1 LPRGWPKKWC
11 STVVVWLAR
20 TSAEVRVFRE
30 TLRALLSHWRQ
41 HPVQFFSVLTGLWLA
56 TSLLTGVQA
65 LNSQARES
73 YARAS
78 QLIGGEPQASLSA
91 PSGATF
97 SQHVFV
103 DLRRLGWPVSPV
115 LQGRVTLKGHEDQ
128 RLQLM
133 GIEPVSL
140 PAGSAVAGQALAIEQ
155 IVEFFSP
162 PGSTWI
168 SPQTA
173 QALGL
178 HEGERPLTLS
188 GQALPPLHAQ
198 ADMAPG
204 VLLVDIGFAQQILGL
219 PDQLSRLLLPK
230 DFTATLP
237 EQFKGQLQ
245 LKTRGEENN
254 LSRLTESFHLNL
266 DALGFLSFVVG
277 LFIVHAAIGLA
288 LEQRRGLLRT
298 LRACGVS
305 ARMLIACLAV
315 ELGGLALIGGLAGVA
330 SGYLLASV
338 LLPDV
343 AASLRGLYGAEVAGQ
358 LSLSPWWWLS
368 GVGLSLLGA
377 LLAGANSLLRAAR
390 LPLLALADPQ
400 AWHQAHARWLRRQGW
415 VAAVAAVIALLALIF
430 GDSLSSGFVLMAALL
445 IGAALALPVVL
456 NWVLNLVLH
465 RSRSVLGQWFLAD
478 CRQQLPAL
486 SLALMALLL
495 ALAANIGAGSMTAG
509 FRQTFSDWL
518 EQRLTAELY
527 VNPRNPAQARE
538 LQIWLKQ
545 QPGLTAVL
553 PNWQVSIQLQGWP
566 ADVFGVIDHPTYR
579 QHWPL
584 LEALGDNPWDRL
596 AKDDALMLSEQL
608 ARRLKVRLGDHLT
621 IPTPNGAW
629 SPRIVG
635 IYADYGN
642 PKGHILVNV
651 IHLLRGWPQLT
662 PSRFNLRIDPA
673 LIPAF
678 LTSLQTRFTLEDSR
692 IVDQARLKGWS
703 TQVFER
709 TFAATA
715 ALNSLTLC
723 VAGVALFISL
733 LTQSQSRLGQLAP
746 LWALGV
752 TRRQLMLLNL
762 GQTWLLAVLTLV
774 LALPLGIA
782 LAWCLDTVINVQAF
796 GWRLPL
802 RVFPMQLL
810 QLMGLALLATLLASA
825 WPLYSLYRSQPADLL
840 RTFAHE
846 D

>member
-1 LPRGWPKKWC
+1 
-11 STVVVWLAR
+11 VVAWLAR

-91 PSGATF
+91 PGGGTF
-97 SQHVFV
+97 SQALFV
-103 DLRRLGWPVSPV
+103 DLRRAGWPVSPV
-115 LQGRVTLKGHEDQ
+115 LQGRVTLKGHEEQ

-140 PAGSAVAGQALAIEQ
+140 PAGSSVAGQTLPIEQ
-155 IVEFFSP
+155 VVEFFSA

-168 SPQTA
+168 SPQTM

-178 HEGERPLTLS
+178 REGERPLS
-188 GQALPPLHAQ
+188 SNGEPLPPLHAQ
-198 ADMAPG
+198 TDMAPG
-204 VLLVDIGFAQQILGL
+204 LLLVDIGFAQQILGL

-230 DFTATLP
+230 DFSAPLPDTL
-237 EQFKGQLQ
+237 KDQLQ
-245 LKTRGEENN
+245 LKTSGEENN
-254 LSRLTESFHLNL
+254 LARLTESFHLNL

-305 ARMLIACLAV
+305 ARMLITCLTF
-315 ELGGLALIGGLAGVA
+315 ELGGLALIGGLAGVV

-415 VAAVAAVIALLALIF
+415 VAATAAVIALSALIW
-430 GDSLSSGFVLMAALL
+430 GDSLASGFVLMAALL
-445 IGAALALPVVL
+445 LGAALALPVLL
-456 NWVLNLVLH
+456 NAVLNLVLQ
-465 RSRSVLGQWFLAD
+465 RSRSVLGQWFIAD

-509 FRQTFSDWL
+509 FRETFSNWL

-527 VNPRNPAQARE
+527 VNPQTPAQSRE
-538 LQIWLKQ
+538 LNIWLKQ
-545 QPGLTAVL
+545 QPQLSAVL
-553 PNWQVSIQLQGWP
+553 PSWQVSIQLQGWP
-566 ADVFGVIDHPTYR
+566 ADIFGVIDHPTYR

-621 IPTPNGAW
+621 IPTPSGPW

-642 PKGHILVNV
+642 PKGHLLVNV
-651 IHLLRGWPQLT
+651 NHLLHGWPQQA
-662 PSRFNLRIDPA
+662 PNRFNLRIEPA
-673 LIPAF
+673 SIPAF
-678 LTSLQTRFTLEDSR
+678 VSALQARFALDDNR

-782 LAWCLDTVINVQAF
+782 LAWCLDAVINVQAF

-810 QLMGLALLATLLASA
+810 QLMWLALFATLLASA
-825 WPLYSLYRSQPADLL
+825 WPLYSLYRTQPADLL

>member
-1 LPRGWPKKWC
+1 M
-11 STVVVWLAR
+11 A
-20 TSAEVRVFRE
+20 VFYW

-65 LNSQARES
+65 LNSQARDS

-91 PSGATF
+91 PGGGTF
-97 SQHVFV
+97 PQQLFV
-103 DLRRLGWPVSPV
+103 DLRRAGWPVSPV
-115 LQGRVTLKGHEDQ
+115 LQGRVSLKGLEQQ

-155 IVEFFSP
+155 IVEFFTP
-162 PGSTWI
+162 PGSTWVA
-168 SPQTA
+168 PQTL
-173 QALGL
+173 QAMGL
-178 HEGERPLTLS
+178 REGDQPLS
-188 GQALPPLHAQ
+188 ANGQALPPLHAQ

-204 VLLVDIGFAQQILGL
+204 ILLVDIGFAQRILEQPG
-219 PDQLSRLLLPK
+219 QVSRLLLPK
-230 DFTATLP
+230 DFDAPLP
-237 EQFKGQLQ
+237 ERFSAVLQ
-245 LKTRGEENN
+245 LTRSGEENN

-288 LEQRRGLLRT
+288 LEQRRSLLRT

-305 ARMLIACLAV
+305 ARMLIGCLAV
-315 ELGGLALIGGLAGVA
+315 ELGVLALIGGVAGVA

-358 LSLSPWWWLS
+358 LNLSPWWWLS
-368 GVGLSLLGA
+368 GIGLSLLGA

-415 VAAVAAVIALLALIF
+415 VAALAAVIALLALF
-430 GDSLSSGFVLMAALL
+430 LGDSLASGFVLLAALL
-445 IGAALALPVVL
+445 LGAALALPVVL
-456 NWVLNLVLH
+456 NLVLNGVLQ
-465 RSRSVLGQWFLAD
+465 RSRSVLGQWFVAD

-495 ALAANIGAGSMTAG
+495 ALAANIGAGSMTGG
-509 FRQTFSDWL
+509 FRETFSHWL
-518 EQRLTAELY
+518 EQRLSAELY
-527 VNPRNPAQARE
+527 LNPQDPAQSVE
-538 LQIWLKQ
+538 LYGWLRQ
-545 QPGLTAVL
+545 QPQVAAVL
-553 PNWQVSIQLQGWP
+553 PSWQVSTQLRGWP
-566 ADVFGVIDHPTYR
+566 TDVFGVIDHPYYR

-584 LEALGDNPWDRL
+584 LEARGDDPWQRL
-596 AKDDALMLSEQL
+596 ASDDTVMLSEQL
-608 ARRLKVRLGDHLT
+608 ARRLKLHVGDSLAIT
-621 IPTPNGAW
+621 TPGGIW
-629 SPRIVG
+629 SPQIIGV
-635 IYADYGN
+635 YADYGN
-642 PKGHILVNV
+642 PKGHVLVNDR
-651 IHLLRGWPQLT
+651 HLLRHWPQLT
-662 PSRFNLRIDPA
+662 PNRFNLRIDPTA
-673 LIPAF
+673 IPA
-678 LTSLQTRFTLEDSR
+678 LLATLQARFALDDNR
-692 IVDQARLKGWS
+692 IVDQARLKDWS
-703 TQVFER
+703 SQVFER

-715 ALNSLTLC
+715 ALNSLTLA

-782 LAWCLDTVINVQAF
+782 LAWCLDAVINVQAF

-802 RVFPMQLL
+802 RVFPWQLL

-825 WPLYSLYRSQPADLL
+825 WPLYSLYRTQPADLL

>member
-1 LPRGWPKKWC
+1 MDVL
-11 STVVVWLAR
+11 
-20 TSAEVRVFRE
+20 RE

-56 TSLLTGVQA
+56 TGLLTGVQA

-91 PSGATF
+91 PNGATF
-97 SQHVFV
+97 SQALFV
-103 DLRRLGWPVSPV
+103 NLRRAGWPVSPV
-115 LQGRVTLKGHEDQ
+115 LQARLQLKGHEDL

-133 GIEPVSL
+133 GIEPLSL
-140 PAGSAVAGQALAIEQ
+140 PSGSALAGQHLDMAQ
-155 IVEFFSP
+155 MVDFVGP
-162 PGSTWI
+162 PGRTWI
-168 SPQTA
+168 APSTL
-173 QALGL
+173 QALDL
-178 HEGERPLTLS
+178 REGAQPQSLN
-188 GQALPPLHAQ
+188 GQTLPPLHSQ
-198 ADMAPG
+198 VDMAPG
-204 VLLVDIGFAQQILGL
+204 VLLVDIGVAQQVLGL
-219 PDQLSRLLLPK
+219 PAQLSRLLLPR
-230 DFTATLP
+230 DFAATEPQLP
-237 EQFKGQLQ
+237 SELTEQLQ
-245 LKTRGEENN
+245 LKRSGEENN
-254 LSRLTESFHLNL
+254 LARLTESFHLNL

-288 LEQRRGLLRT
+288 LEQRRGLFRT

-305 ARMLIACLAV
+305 VRTLIFCLSL
-315 ELGGLALIGGLAGVA
+315 ELGGLALLGGMAGVV
-330 SGYLLASV
+330 SGYLLASL

-358 LSLSPWWWLS
+358 LSLSPLWWFS
-368 GVGLSLLGA
+368 GLGVSLLGA
-377 LLAGANSLLRAAR
+377 LLAGANSLLRAAQ
-390 LPLLALADPQ
+390 LPLLALANPQ

-415 VAAVAAVIALLALIF
+415 VAAVAAVIGLIALLW
-430 GDSLSSGFVLMAALL
+430 GDSLASGFVLMAALL
-445 IGAALALPVVL
+445 IGAALSLPVLLDAVL
-456 NWVLNLVLH
+456 NRLVR

-527 VNPRNPAQARE
+527 VNPQNPAQATE
-538 LQIWLKQ
+538 LQQWLPEQKIN
-545 QPGLTAVL
+545 AVL
-553 PNWQVSIQLQGWP
+553 PSWQVAVSLQGWP
-566 ADVFGVIDHPTYR
+566 ADLYGVIDHPTYR
-579 QHWPL
+579 EHWPL
-584 LEALGDNPWDRL
+584 LEALGERPWDQLVAR
-596 AKDDALMLSEQL
+596 DTVMLSEQL
-608 ARRLKVRLGDHLT
+608 ARRLKLRLGDRLS
-621 IPTPNGAW
+621 IPTPQGAW
-629 SPRIVG
+629 SPQLIG

-642 PKGHILVNV
+642 PKGHLLVNAE
-651 IHLLRGWPQLT
+651 HLLHYWPQLT

-673 LIPAF
+673 QIPAL
-678 LTSLQTRFTLEDSR
+678 LTALQSRFALDDSR

-715 ALNSLTLC
+715 ALNSLTLG

-762 GQTWLLAVLTLV
+762 GQTWLLALLTLV
-774 LALPLGIA
+774 VALPLGLA

-802 RVFPMQLL
+802 RVFPLQLVE
-810 QLMGLALLATLLASA
+810 LMGLAMLATLLASA
-825 WPLYSLYRSQPADLL
+825 WPLFKLYRTQPADLL
-840 RTFAHE
+840 RSFAHE

>member
-1 LPRGWPKKWC
+1 
-11 STVVVWLAR
+11 
-20 TSAEVRVFRE
+20 VRVFRE

-91 PSGATF
+91 PGGGTF
-97 SQHVFV
+97 SQALFV
-103 DLRRLGWPVSPV
+103 DLRRAGWPVSPV
-115 LQGRVTLKGHEDQ
+115 LQGRIILKGHEEQ

-140 PAGSAVAGQALAIEQ
+140 PAGSSVAGQALPIEQ
-155 IVEFFSP
+155 IVEFFSA

-168 SPQTA
+168 APQTM

-178 HEGERPLTLS
+178 QESERPES
-188 GQALPPLHAQ
+188 SNGKFLPPLHAQ
-198 ADMAPG
+198 TDMAPG

-230 DFTATLP
+230 DFSAALP
-237 EQFKGQLQ
+237 DTFKDQLQ
-245 LKTRGEENN
+245 LKTSGEENN
-254 LSRLTESFHLNL
+254 LARLTESFHLNL

-305 ARMLIACLAV
+305 ARMLISCLTV
-315 ELGGLALIGGLAGVA
+315 ELGGLALIGGLAGVV

-415 VAAVAAVIALLALIF
+415 VAATAAVIALSALIW
-430 GDSLSSGFVLMAALL
+430 GDSLASGFVLMAALL
-445 IGAALALPVVL
+445 LGAALALPVVL
-456 NWVLNLVLH
+456 NTVLNLVLQ
-465 RSRSVLGQWFLAD
+465 RSHSVLGQWFIAD

-509 FRQTFSDWL
+509 FRETFSNWL

-527 VNPRNPAQARE
+527 VNPQTPAQSRE
-538 LQIWLKQ
+538 LNTWLKQ
-545 QPGLTAVL
+545 QPQLSAVL

-566 ADVFGVIDHPTYR
+566 ADIFGVIDHPTYR

-584 LEALGDNPWDRL
+584 LESLGDNPWDRL

-621 IPTPNGAW
+621 IPTPGGPW

-642 PKGHILVNV
+642 PKGHLLVNV
-651 IHLLRGWPQLT
+651 NHLLHGWPQQA
-662 PSRFNLRIDPA
+662 PNRFNLRIEPA

-678 LTSLQTRFTLEDSR
+678 VTAMQARFALDDNR

-802 RVFPMQLL
+802 RVFPVQLL
-810 QLMGLALLATLLASA
+810 QLMGLALFATLLASA
-825 WPLYSLYRSQPADLL
+825 WPLYSLYRTQPADLL

>member
-1 LPRGWPKKWC
+1 M
-11 STVVVWLAR
+11 
-20 TSAEVRVFRE
+20 VFRQ
-30 TLRALLSHWRQ
+30 TLRALLSHWRR

-56 TSLLTGVQA
+56 TSLLTGVEA
-65 LNSQARES
+65 LNSQARDS

-78 QLIGGEPQASLSA
+78 QLIGGEPQTSLST
-91 PSGATF
+91 PGGAMFT
-97 SQHVFV
+97 QQWFV
-103 DLRRLGWPVSPV
+103 DLRRQGWPVSPL
-115 LQGRVTLKGHEDQ
+115 LQGRLALKGHEDQ

-140 PAGSAVAGQALAIEQ
+140 PADSAVAGQAMPIERV
-155 IVEFFSP
+155 VEFFTP

-168 SPQTA
+168 SADTL
-173 QALGL
+173 QALKL
-178 HEGERPLTLS
+178 REGATPQAVN
-188 GQALPPLHAQ
+188 GQVLPPLVVQ
-198 ADMAPG
+198 NDMAPG
-204 VLLVDIGFAQQILGL
+204 VLLVDIGVAQTVLEQPG
-219 PDQLSRLLLPK
+219 QLSRMLLPK
-230 DFTATLP
+230 DFNAELP
-237 EQFKGQLQ
+237 ASFKGQLQ
-245 LKTRGEENN
+245 LKSSGEENN
-254 LSRLTESFHLNL
+254 LARLTESFHLNL

-305 ARMLIACLAV
+305 ARMLITCLIV
-315 ELGGLALIGGLAGVA
+315 ELGVLALLGGVFGVI
-330 SGYLLASV
+330 SGYWLASV

-358 LSLSPWWWLS
+358 LRLSPWWWFS
-368 GVGLSLLGA
+368 GIGLSLLGA
-377 LLAGANSLLRAAR
+377 LLAGASSLLRAAR
-390 LPLLALADPQ
+390 LPLLAVADPQ
-400 AWHQAHARWLRRQGW
+400 AWHEQYSRWLRRQGW
-415 VAAVAAVIALLALIF
+415 LAVGLLAIALAALIW
-430 GDSLSSGFVLMAALL
+430 GDSLSSGFVLMAGLL
-445 IGAALALPVVL
+445 LGAALALPVL
-456 NWVLNLVLH
+456 LSALLTPLLG

-509 FRQTFSDWL
+509 FRQTFNDWL
-518 EQRLTAELY
+518 EQRLSAELY
-527 VNPRNPAQARE
+527 INPSNPAQSRE
-538 LQIWLKQ
+538 MYSWLKQ
-545 QPGLTAVL
+545 QPNVRAVL
-553 PNWQVSIQLQGWP
+553 PNWEVTVTLQGWP
-566 ADVFGVIDHPTYR
+566 AELFGIVADPHYR

-584 LEALGDNPWDRL
+584 LESNGSDPWAHL
-596 AKDDALMLSEQL
+596 ATDDAVMLSEQL
-608 ARRLKVRLGDHLT
+608 ARRLKMRAGDRLT
-621 IPTPNGAW
+621 IAAPNGTW

-642 PKGHILVNV
+642 PKGHLLVNSN
-651 IHLLRGWPQLT
+651 HLLRGWPQLT
-662 PSRFNLRIDPA
+662 PNRFNLRIDSQQ
-673 LIPAF
+673 IPSF
-678 LTSLQTRFTLEDSR
+678 LHALQTRFQLDDSR
-692 IVDQARLKGWS
+692 IIDQARLKGWS
-703 TQVFER
+703 MQVFER

-715 ALNSLTLC
+715 ALNSLTLA

-762 GQTWLLAVLTLV
+762 GQTWLLAVLTLI

-782 LAWCLDTVINVQAF
+782 LAWCLDAVINVQAF

-802 RVFPMQLL
+802 RVFPWQLL

-825 WPLYSLYRSQPADLL
+825 WPLYSLYRTQPADLL

>member
-1 LPRGWPKKWC
+1 M
-11 STVVVWLAR
+11 
-20 TSAEVRVFRE
+20 RVFRE

-91 PSGATF
+91 PGGGTF
-97 SQHVFV
+97 SQSLFIE
-103 DLRRLGWPVSPV
+103 LRRAGWPVSPV

-140 PAGSAVAGQALAIEQ
+140 PAGSAVAGRALDIEQ
-155 IVEFFSP
+155 IVRFFSP

-168 SPQTA
+168 SPQTL
-173 QALGL
+173 QALGMR
-178 HEGERPLTLS
+178 EGEQPLTLS
-188 GQALPPLHAQ
+188 GAALPPLHVQ
-198 ADMAPG
+198 TDMAPG

-219 PDQLSRLLLPK
+219 PEQLSRLLLPK

-237 EQFKGQLQ
+237 DQFKSQLQ
-245 LKTRGEENN
+245 LKSSGEENN

-315 ELGGLALIGGLAGVA
+315 ELGGLALIGGLAGVT

-368 GVGLSLLGA
+368 GVGLSLFGA

-400 AWHQAHARWLRRQGW
+400 AWHQAHARWLRRQAW
-415 VAAVAAVIALLALIF
+415 VAAIAGVIALLALIR
-430 GDSLSSGFVLMAALL
+430 GDSLASGFVLMAALL

-456 NWVLNLVLH
+456 NSVLNLTLH

-509 FRQTFSDWL
+509 FRQTFSNWL

-527 VNPRNPAQARE
+527 VNPQNPAQARE
-538 LQIWLKQ
+538 LQSWLKQ
-545 QPGLTAVL
+545 QPSLSAVL

-608 ARRLKVRLGDHLT
+608 ARRLKVHLGDHLT
-621 IPTPNGAW
+621 IPTPAGPW

-642 PKGHILVNV
+642 PKGHLLVNV
-651 IHLLRGWPQLT
+651 NHLLRGWPQLT
-662 PSRFNLRIDPA
+662 PNRFNLRIDPP
-673 LIPAF
+673 LIAPF
-678 LTSLQTRFTLEDSR
+678 LQTLQARFALDDSR

-715 ALNSLTLC
+715 ALNSLTLA

-762 GQTWLLAVLTLV
+762 GQTWLLAVLTLM

-802 RVFPMQLL
+802 RVFPLQLL

-825 WPLYSLYRSQPADLL
+825 WPLYALYRSQPADLL

>member
-1 LPRGWPKKWC
+1 M
-11 STVVVWLAR
+11 
-20 TSAEVRVFRE
+20 RVFRE

-91 PSGATF
+91 PGGGTF
-97 SQHVFV
+97 SQALFIE
-103 DLRRLGWPVSPV
+103 LRRAGWPVSPV

-140 PAGSAVAGQALAIEQ
+140 PAGSAVAGRALDIEQ
-155 IVEFFSP
+155 IVRFFSP

-168 SPQTA
+168 SPQTL
-173 QALGL
+173 QALGMG
-178 HEGERPLTLS
+178 EGEQPLTLS
-188 GQALPPLHAQ
+188 GATLPPLHVQ
-198 ADMAPG
+198 TDMAPG

-219 PDQLSRLLLPK
+219 PEQLSRLLLPK

-237 EQFKGQLQ
+237 DQFKSQLQ
-245 LKTRGEENN
+245 LKSSGEENN

-368 GVGLSLLGA
+368 GVGLSLFGA

-400 AWHQAHARWLRRQGW
+400 AWHQAHARWLRRQAW
-415 VAAVAAVIALLALIF
+415 VAVIAGVIALLALIR
-430 GDSLSSGFVLMAALL
+430 GDSLASGFVLMAALL

-456 NWVLNLVLH
+456 NSVLNLTLH

-509 FRQTFSDWL
+509 FRQTFSNWL

-527 VNPRNPAQARE
+527 VNPQNPAQARE
-538 LQIWLKQ
+538 LQSWLKQ
-545 QPGLTAVL
+545 QPSLSAVL

-608 ARRLKVRLGDHLT
+608 ARRLKVHLGDHLT
-621 IPTPNGAW
+621 IPTPAGPW

-642 PKGHILVNV
+642 PKGHLLVNV
-651 IHLLRGWPQLT
+651 NHLLRGWPQLT
-662 PSRFNLRIDPA
+662 PNRFNLRIDPP
-673 LIPAF
+673 LIAPF
-678 LTSLQTRFTLEDSR
+678 LQTLQARFALDDSR

-715 ALNSLTLC
+715 ALNSLTLA

-762 GQTWLLAVLTLV
+762 GQTWLLAVLTLM

-802 RVFPMQLL
+802 RVFPLQLL
-810 QLMGLALLATLLASA
+810 QLMGLALFATLLASA
-825 WPLYSLYRSQPADLL
+825 WPLYALYRSQPADLL

>member
-1 LPRGWPKKWC
+1 MRI
-11 STVVVWLAR
+11 
-20 TSAEVRVFRE
+20 FRE

-65 LNSQARES
+65 LNSQARDS

-78 QLIGGEPQASLSA
+78 QLIGGEPQASLSS
-91 PSGATF
+91 PTSATF
-97 SQHVFV
+97 PQQWFV
-103 DLRRLGWPVSPV
+103 DLRRTGWPVSPV
-115 LQGRVTLKGHEDQ
+115 LQGRLTLKGHEDQ

-140 PAGSAVAGQALAIEQ
+140 PAGGVVAGQALAIEQ
-155 IVEFFSP
+155 VVEFFTP

-168 SPQTA
+168 SPQTL
-173 QALGL
+173 QALEL
-178 HEGERPLTLS
+178 KEGDRPLALNGES
-188 GQALPPLHAQ
+188 LPPLHIQ
-198 ADMAPG
+198 TDMAPG
-204 VLLVDIGFAQQILGL
+204 VLLVDIGFAQRVLGL

-230 DFTATLP
+230 DFSAALP
-237 EQFKGQLQ
+237 EVFKGQLQ
-245 LKTRGEENN
+245 FKSSGEENN
-254 LSRLTESFHLNL
+254 LVRLTESFHLNL

-315 ELGGLALIGGLAGVA
+315 ELGVLALLGGAAGVV
-330 SGYLLASV
+330 SGYLLAGV

-343 AASLRGLYGAEVAGQ
+343 AASLRGLYGAEVAGR
-358 LSLSPWWWLS
+358 LSLSPWWWFS
-368 GVGLSLLGA
+368 GIGLSLLGA
-377 LLAGANSLLRAAR
+377 LLAGANSLWRAAR

-415 VAAVAAVIALLALIF
+415 VAALTLAIALLALLR
-430 GDSLSSGFVLMAALL
+430 GDSLASGFVLLAALL
-445 IGAALALPVVL
+445 LGSALALPVVL
-456 NWVLNLVLH
+456 NAVLNGLLG
-465 RSRSVLGQWFLAD
+465 RSRSVLGQWFVAD

-509 FRQTFSDWL
+509 FRQTFSNWL

-527 VNPRNPAQARE
+527 LNPQNPTQARA
-538 LQIWLKQ
+538 LHTWLKQ
-545 QPGLTAVL
+545 QPQLTAVL

-566 ADVFGVIDHPTYR
+566 TDVFGVIDHPTYR

-584 LEALGDNPWDRL
+584 LEALGDTAWERL
-596 AKDDALMLSEQL
+596 ATDDAMMLSEQL

-621 IPTPNGAW
+621 IATPNGPW

-642 PKGHILVNV
+642 PKGHVLVNV
-651 IHLLRGWPQLT
+651 NHLLRGWPQLT
-662 PSRFNLRIDPA
+662 PNRFNLRIEPA
-673 LIPAF
+673 SIPAF
-678 LTSLQTRFTLEDSR
+678 VKALQDRFALEDSR

-802 RVFPMQLL
+802 RVFPLQLL

-825 WPLYSLYRSQPADLL
+825 WPLYALYRTRPADLL

>member
-1 LPRGWPKKWC
+1 MA
-11 STVVVWLAR
+11 VWLTR
-20 TSAEVRVFRE
+20 TCAEVRVFRE

-91 PSGATF
+91 PGGGLFA
-97 SQHVFV
+97 QQLFV
-103 DLRRLGWPVSPV
+103 DLRQVGWPVSPV
-115 LQGRVTLKGHEDQ
+115 LKGRLTLKGHDDQ

-140 PAGSAVAGQALAIEQ
+140 PAGSAVAGQALAMER

-168 SPQTA
+168 APQTLL
-173 QALGL
+173 ALGL
-178 HEGERPLTLS
+178 HEGDTPIAES
-188 GQALPPLHAQ
+188 GQTLPPLHAQ
-198 ADMAPG
+198 PDMAPG

-219 PDQLSRLLLPK
+219 PNQLSRLLLPK
-230 DFTATLP
+230 DFTAPLP
-237 EQFKGQLQ
+237 EHFKGLLQ
-245 LKTRGEENN
+245 LKSSGEENN
-254 LSRLTESFHLNL
+254 LARLTESFHLNL

-305 ARMLIACLAV
+305 ARMLIACLVV
-315 ELGGLALIGGLAGVA
+315 ELGGLALVGGLAGVV

-358 LSLSPWWWLS
+358 LSLSPLWWLS

-390 LPLLALADPQ
+390 LPLLALANPQ

-415 VAAVAAVIALLALIF
+415 VATMAAVIALLALIW
-430 GDSLSSGFVLMAALL
+430 GDSLASGFVLMAALL
-445 IGAALALPVVL
+445 LGAALALPVLL
-456 NWVLNLVLH
+456 NALLNLVLH

-527 VNPRNPAQARE
+527 LNPQNPAQARE
-538 LQIWLKQ
+538 LHTWLKQ
-545 QPGLTAVL
+545 QPQVTAVL

-566 ADVFGVIDHPTYR
+566 ADVYGVIDHPNYR

-584 LEALGDNPWDRL
+584 LQALGDNPWERL
-596 AKDDALMLSEQL
+596 AKDDTVMLSEQL
-608 ARRLKVRLGDHLT
+608 ARRLKVQLGDHLS
-621 IPTPNGAW
+621 IPTPSGSW
-629 SPRIVG
+629 SPRVVG

-642 PKGHILVNV
+642 PKGHVLVNAN
-651 IHLLRGWPQLT
+651 HLLRGWPQLT
-662 PSRFNLRIDPA
+662 PNRFNLRIDPA
-673 LIPAF
+673 AIPPF
-678 LTSLQTRFTLEDSR
+678 LTALQSRFALDDSR
-692 IVDQARLKGWS
+692 IVDQVRLKGWS

-715 ALNSLTLC
+715 ALNSLTLG

-752 TRRQLMLLNL
+752 TRRQLMVLNL

-782 LAWCLDTVINVQAF
+782 LAWCLDAVINVQAF

-802 RVFPMQLL
+802 RIFPMQLL

-825 WPLYSLYRSQPADLL
+825 WPLYSLYRTQPADLL

>member
-1 LPRGWPKKWC
+1 M
-11 STVVVWLAR
+11 
-20 TSAEVRVFRE
+20 RVFYW

-56 TSLLTGVQA
+56 TGLLTGVEA

-78 QLIGGEPQASLSA
+78 QLIGGEPQASLTA
-91 PSGATF
+91 PNGATF
-97 SQHVFV
+97 SQALFV
-103 DLRRLGWPVSPV
+103 SLRRAGWTVSPV
-115 LQGRVTLKGHEDQ
+115 LQARLTLKGHEDQ

-140 PAGSAVAGQALAIEQ
+140 PGGSAVAGQALDIAQ
-155 IVEFFSP
+155 MVGFFSA

-168 SPQTA
+168 ARQTL
-173 QALGL
+173 QALGYQ
-178 HEGERPLTLS
+178 EGDRPLTEN
-188 GQALPPLHAQ
+188 GQTLPPLHSQ
-198 ADMAPG
+198 IDMAPG
-204 VLLVDIGFAQQILGL
+204 LLLVDIGFAQQLLGL
-219 PDQLSRLLLPK
+219 PQQLSRLLLPK
-230 DFTATLP
+230 DFAASKPQLP
-237 EQFKGQLQ
+237 AELSGQLV
-245 LKTRGEENN
+245 LKSSGEENN
-254 LSRLTESFHLNL
+254 LARLTESFHLNL
-266 DALGFLSFVVG
+266 DALGFLSFLVG

-305 ARMLIACLAV
+305 ARMLIISLSV
-315 ELGGLALIGGLAGVA
+315 ELGGLALLGGIFGVV
-330 SGYLLASV
+330 SGYFLASL

-358 LSLSPWWWLS
+358 LSLSPLWWLS

-390 LPLLALADPQ
+390 LPLLALANAQ
-400 AWHQAHARWLRRQGW
+400 AWHQAHARWLRRQAW
-415 VAAVAAVIALLALIF
+415 VASLMGLLALGAMLF
-430 GDSLSSGFVLMAALL
+430 GDSLSSGFLLMGTLL
-445 IGAALALPVVL
+445 LGAALALPVLL
-456 NWVLNLVLH
+456 NALLNALLG

-495 ALAANIGAGSMTAG
+495 ALAANIGAGSMTSG
-509 FRQTFSDWL
+509 FRQTFSNWL

-527 VNPRNPAQARE
+527 LNPENPAQARN
-538 LQIWLKQ
+538 LQTWLQQ
-545 QPGLTAVL
+545 QPTIQAVL
-553 PNWQVSIQLQGWP
+553 PAWQVSVQLQGWP
-566 ADVFGVIDHPTYR
+566 ADLFGVINHITYR

-584 LEALGDNPWDRL
+584 LESVAGDPWDQL
-596 AKDDALMLSEQL
+596 ANDDTLMLSEQL
-608 ARRLKVRLGDHLT
+608 ARRLKVHLGDRLP
-621 IPTPNGAW
+621 IPTPQGQW
-629 SPRIVG
+629 SPRIVA

-642 PKGHILVNV
+642 PKGHLIVNAE
-651 IHLLRGWPQLT
+651 HFLRHWPQLS
-662 PSRFNLRIDPA
+662 PSRFNLRIAPDSVPRLVRDLQAKFA
-673 LIPAF
+673 LA
-678 LTSLQTRFTLEDSR
+678 DSR
-692 IVDQARLKGWS
+692 IVDQTQLKGWS

-715 ALNSLTLC
+715 ALNSLTLG

-752 TRRQLMLLNL
+752 TRRQLMVLNL
-762 GQTWLLAVLTLV
+762 GQTWLLAVLTLI
-774 LALPLGIA
+774 LALPLGLL

-802 RVFPMQLL
+802 QVFPL
-810 QLMGLALLATLLASA
+810 QLAQLMALALLATLLASA
-825 WPLYSLYRSQPADLL
+825 WPLIKLYRSRPADLL
-840 RTFAHE
+840 RTFANE

>member
-1 LPRGWPKKWC
+1 M
-11 STVVVWLAR
+11 
-20 TSAEVRVFRE
+20 VFRQ
-30 TLRALLSHWRQ
+30 TLRALLSHWRR

-56 TSLLTGVQA
+56 TSLLTGVEA
-65 LNSQARES
+65 LNSQARDS

-78 QLIGGEPQASLSA
+78 QMIGGEPQASLST

-97 SQHVFV
+97 TQQWFV
-103 DLRRLGWPVSPV
+103 DLRRQGWPVSPL
-115 LQGRVTLKGHEDQ
+115 LQGRLMLKDHENQ

-140 PAGSAVAGQALAIEQ
+140 PTDSAVAGQAMPIER
-155 IVEFFSP
+155 IVEFFTP

-168 SPQTA
+168 SPDTL
-173 QALGL
+173 QALNLAEGATPQTVNGL
-178 HEGERPLTLS
+178 V
-188 GQALPPLHAQ
+188 LPPLRMQ
-198 ADMAPG
+198 KDMAPG
-204 VLLVDIGFAQQILGL
+204 VLLVDIGIAQTLLEQPG
-219 PDQLSRLLLPK
+219 QLSRLLLPK
-230 DFTATLP
+230 EFHAELPASFT
-237 EQFKGQLQ
+237 GQLQ
-245 LKTRGEENN
+245 LKSSGEENN
-254 LSRLTESFHLNL
+254 LARLTESFHLNL
-266 DALGFLSFVVG
+266 DALGFLSFLVG

-305 ARMLIACLAV
+305 ARMLILCLIV
-315 ELGGLALIGGLAGVA
+315 ELGMLALIGGVFGVI
-330 SGYLLASV
+330 SGYWLASV

-358 LSLSPWWWLS
+358 LRLSPWWWFS
-368 GVGLSLLGA
+368 GIGLSLFGA
-377 LLAGANSLLRAAR
+377 LLAGGNSLLRAAR
-390 LPLLALADPQ
+390 LPLLAVADPQ
-400 AWHQAHARWLRRQGW
+400 AWHQQYARWLRRQGW
-415 VAAVAAVIALLALIF
+415 LAAVLLAIALAALIW
-430 GDSLSSGFVLMAALL
+430 GDSLASGFVLMAGLL
-445 IGAALALPVVL
+445 LGAALVLPVLLSAIL
-456 NWVLNLVLH
+456 NQLLG

-495 ALAANIGAGSMTAG
+495 ALAANIGAGSMTSG
-509 FRQTFSDWL
+509 FRQTFNDWL
-518 EQRLTAELY
+518 EQRLSAELY
-527 VNPRNPAQARE
+527 INPSNPAQSRE
-538 LQIWLKQ
+538 MYSWLRQ
-545 QPGLTAVL
+545 QPNVAAVL
-553 PNWQVSIQLQGWP
+553 PNWQVSVTLQGWP
-566 ADVFGVIDHPTYR
+566 ADVFGVIDHPHYR
-579 QHWPL
+579 EHWPL
-584 LEALGDNPWDRL
+584 LDSSGSDPWGHL
-596 AKDDALMLSEQL
+596 ATDDAVMLSEQL
-608 ARRLKVRLGDHLT
+608 ARRLKLQAGQHLT
-621 IPTPNGAW
+621 IPTPNGPW

-642 PKGHILVNV
+642 PKGHLLVNV
-651 IHLLRGWPQLT
+651 NHLLRGWPQLT
-662 PSRFNLRIDPA
+662 PNRFNLRIEPKNIA
-673 LIPAF
+673 TLLSA
-678 LTSLQTRFTLEDSR
+678 LQTRFQLDDSR

-703 TQVFER
+703 VQVFER

-715 ALNSLTLC
+715 ALNSLTLA

-752 TRRQLMLLNL
+752 TRKQLMLLNL

-782 LAWCLDTVINVQAF
+782 LAWCLDAVINVQAF

-802 RVFPMQLL
+802 RVFPWQLL

-825 WPLYSLYRSQPADLL
+825 WPLYSLYRTQPADLL

>member
-1 LPRGWPKKWC
+1 MN
-11 STVVVWLAR
+11 
-20 TSAEVRVFRE
+20 VFWQ
-30 TLRALLSHWRQ
+30 TLRALLSHWRR

-56 TSLLTGVQA
+56 TSLLTGVEA
-65 LNSQARES
+65 LNSQARDS

-78 QLIGGEPQASLSA
+78 QMIGGEPQASLA
-91 PSGATF
+91 TPNGATF
-97 SQHVFV
+97 TQQWFV
-103 DLRRLGWPVSPV
+103 DLRRQGWPVSPL
-115 LQGRVTLKGHEDQ
+115 LQGRLVLKDHPDQ

-140 PAGSAVAGQALAIEQ
+140 PVDSAVAGQAMPIER
-155 IVEFFSP
+155 IVAFFSP
-162 PGSTWI
+162 PGVTWI
-168 SPQTA
+168 SPETL
-173 QALGL
+173 QALNL
-178 HEGERPLTLS
+178 SEGATPQAVN
-188 GQALPPLHAQ
+188 GQNLPPLQ
-198 ADMAPG
+198 VQKDMAPG
-204 VLLVDIGFAQQILGL
+204 VLLVDIGVAQSLLEQPG
-219 PDQLSRLLLPK
+219 QVSRLLLPK
-230 DFTATLP
+230 DFHAELP
-237 EQFKGQLQ
+237 AAFNGRLQ
-245 LKTRGEENN
+245 LKSSAEENN
-254 LSRLTESFHLNL
+254 LARLTESFHLNL

-298 LRACGVS
+298 LRACGVG
-305 ARMLIACLAV
+305 ARMLIGSLIV
-315 ELGGLALIGGLAGVA
+315 ELGVLALIGGVFGVV
-330 SGYLLASV
+330 SGYWLASV

-358 LSLSPWWWLS
+358 LRLSPWWWFS
-368 GVGLSLLGA
+368 GIGLSLFGA

-390 LPLLALADPQ
+390 LPLLAVADPQ
-400 AWHQAHARWLRRQGW
+400 AWHQQHARWLRRQGW
-415 VAAVAAVIALLALIF
+415 LAVLLGVIALLALLF
-430 GDSLSSGFVLMAALL
+430 GDSLSSGFVLMAGLL
-445 IGAALALPVVL
+445 LGAALALPVVL
-456 NWVLNLVLH
+456 SAVLNRLLG

-509 FRQTFSDWL
+509 FRQTFNDWL
-518 EQRLTAELY
+518 EQRLSAELY
-527 VNPRNPAQARE
+527 LNPVNPAQSRE
-538 LQIWLKQ
+538 MYVWLKQ
-545 QPGLTAVL
+545 QPNVSAVL
-553 PNWQVSIQLQGWP
+553 PNWQVAVTLQGWP
-566 ADVFGVIDHPTYR
+566 ADVFGVIDHPYYR

-584 LEALGDNPWDRL
+584 LEAIAGDPWAHL
-596 AKDDALMLSEQL
+596 ATDDAVMLSEQL
-608 ARRLKVRLGDHLT
+608 ARRLKVRAGDHLSV
-621 IPTPNGAW
+621 PTPGGPW

-642 PKGHILVNV
+642 PKGHLLVNSN
-651 IHLLRGWPQLT
+651 HLLRLWPTLT
-662 PSRFNLRIDPA
+662 PNRFNLRIAPPD
-673 LIPAF
+673 IPWF
-678 LTSLQTRFTLEDSR
+678 LTALQTRFQLDDSR

-703 TQVFER
+703 VQVFER

-715 ALNSLTLC
+715 ALNSLTLA

-762 GQTWLLAVLTLV
+762 GQTWLLALLTLV

-782 LAWCLDTVINVQAF
+782 LAWCLDAVINVQAF

-802 RVFPMQLL
+802 RVFPLQLL
-810 QLMGLALLATLLASA
+810 QLLGLALLATLLASA
-825 WPLYSLYRSQPADLL
+825 WPLYSLYRTQPADLL

>member
-1 LPRGWPKKWC
+1 MM
-11 STVVVWLAR
+11 
-20 TSAEVRVFRE
+20 VFRQ
-30 TLRALLSHWRQ
+30 TLIALLSHWRR

-56 TSLLTGVQA
+56 TSLLTGVEA
-65 LNSQARES
+65 LNSQARDS

-91 PSGATF
+91 PSGANF
-97 SQHVFV
+97 SQQWFV
-103 DLRRLGWPVSPV
+103 DLRRQGWPVSPV
-115 LQGRVTLKGHEDQ
+115 LQGRLILKDHETQ

-140 PAGSAVAGQALAIEQ
+140 PGDSAVAGRAMPIER

-168 SPQTA
+168 SPETL
-173 QALGL
+173 QALDL
-178 HEGERPLTLS
+178 HEGATPQTEN
-188 GQALPPLHAQ
+188 GQTLPPLLAQ
-198 ADMAPG
+198 KDMAPG
-204 VLLVDIGFAQQILGL
+204 VLLVDIGVAQHLLDQ

-230 DFTATLP
+230 DFHAEIPAAFNGL
-237 EQFKGQLQ
+237 LQ
-245 LKTRGEENN
+245 LKSSGEENN

-266 DALGFLSFVVG
+266 DALGFLSFIVG

-305 ARMLIACLAV
+305 ARMLIACLIV
-315 ELGGLALIGGLAGVA
+315 ELGALALIGGVFGVI
-330 SGYLLASV
+330 SGYWLASV

-358 LSLSPWWWLS
+358 LRLSPWWWFS
-368 GVGLSLLGA
+368 GIGLSLLGA

-390 LPLLALADPQ
+390 LPLLAVANPQ
-400 AWHQAHARWLRRQGW
+400 AWHQQHARWLRRQGW
-415 VAAVAAVIALLALIF
+415 VAGVFAAIALIALIW
-430 GDSLSSGFVLMAALL
+430 GNSLGSGFVLMAGLL
-445 IGAALALPVVL
+445 LGAALALPVLLSAVL
-456 NWVLNLVLH
+456 NGLLG

-495 ALAANIGAGSMTAG
+495 AMAANIGAGSMTAG
-509 FRQTFSDWL
+509 FRQTFNDWL
-518 EQRLTAELY
+518 EQRLSAELY
-527 VNPRNPAQARE
+527 LNPSNPAQARE
-538 LQIWLKQ
+538 MYGWLKQ
-545 QPGLTAVL
+545 QPSVSAVL
-553 PNWQVSIQLQGWP
+553 PNWQVSVTLQGWP
-566 ADVFGVIDHPTYR
+566 ADVYGVIDHPYYR

-584 LEALGDNPWDRL
+584 LEAHGENPWSAL
-596 AKDDALMLSEQL
+596 ATDDAVMLSEQL
-608 ARRLKVRLGDHLT
+608 ARRLKVAPGDHLT
-621 IPTPNGAW
+621 IPTPGGSW
-629 SPRIVG
+629 SPRVVG

-642 PKGHILVNV
+642 PKGHVLVSSN
-651 IHLLRGWPQLT
+651 HLLRGWPQLT
-662 PSRFNLRIDPA
+662 PNRFNLRIDPA
-673 LIPAF
+673 QIPA
-678 LTSLQTRFTLEDSR
+678 LLSGVQGRFQLDDSR

-703 TQVFER
+703 VQVFER

-715 ALNSLTLC
+715 ALNSLTLA

-782 LAWCLDTVINVQAF
+782 LAWCLDAVINVQAF

-802 RVFPMQLL
+802 RVFPWQLL

-825 WPLYSLYRSQPADLL
+825 WPLYSLYRTQPADLL

>member
-1 LPRGWPKKWC
+1 MA
-11 STVVVWLAR
+11 VWLAR
-20 TSAEVRVFRE
+20 TSTEVRVFRE

-91 PSGATF
+91 PGGGTF
-97 SQHVFV
+97 SQALFIE
-103 DLRRLGWPVSPV
+103 LRRAGWPVSPV

-140 PAGSAVAGQALAIEQ
+140 PAGSAVAGRALDIEQ
-155 IVEFFSP
+155 IVRFFSP

-168 SPQTA
+168 SPQTL
-173 QALGL
+173 QALGMR
-178 HEGERPLTLS
+178 EGEQPLTLS
-188 GQALPPLHAQ
+188 GATLPPLHVQ
-198 ADMAPG
+198 TDMAPG

-219 PDQLSRLLLPK
+219 PEQLSRLLLPK

-237 EQFKGQLQ
+237 DQFKSQLQ
-245 LKTRGEENN
+245 LKSSGEENN

-368 GVGLSLLGA
+368 GVGLSLFGA

-400 AWHQAHARWLRRQGW
+400 AWHQAHARWLRRQAW
-415 VAAVAAVIALLALIF
+415 VAAIAGVIALLALIR
-430 GDSLSSGFVLMAALL
+430 GDSLASGFVLMAALL

-456 NWVLNLVLH
+456 NSVLNLTLQ

-509 FRQTFSDWL
+509 FRQTFSNWL

-527 VNPRNPAQARE
+527 VNPQNPAQARE
-538 LQIWLKQ
+538 LQSWLKQ
-545 QPGLTAVL
+545 QPSLRAVL

-608 ARRLKVRLGDHLT
+608 ARRLKVHLGDHLT
-621 IPTPNGAW
+621 IPTPAGPW

-642 PKGHILVNV
+642 PKGHLLVNV
-651 IHLLRGWPQLT
+651 NHLLRGWPQLT
-662 PSRFNLRIDPA
+662 PNRFNLRIDPP
-673 LIPAF
+673 LIAPF
-678 LTSLQTRFTLEDSR
+678 LQTLQARFALDDSR

-715 ALNSLTLC
+715 ALNSLTLA

-762 GQTWLLAVLTLV
+762 GQTWLLAVLTLM

-802 RVFPMQLL
+802 RVFPLQLL
-810 QLMGLALLATLLASA
+810 QLMGLALFATLLASA
-825 WPLYSLYRSQPADLL
+825 WPLYALYRSQPADLL

>member
-1 LPRGWPKKWC
+1 MAG
-11 STVVVWLAR
+11 WLAR

-30 TLRALLSHWRQ
+30 ALRALLSHWRQ

-91 PSGATF
+91 PSGGTF
-97 SQHVFV
+97 PQAWFV
-103 DLRRLGWPVSPV
+103 ELRRAGWPVSPV
-115 LQGRVTLKGHEDQ
+115 LPGRVVLKGHKDQ

-140 PAGSAVAGQALAIEQ
+140 PAGSAVAGQALDIEQ
-155 IVEFFSP
+155 IVRFFSP

-168 SPQTA
+168 SLQTL
-173 QALGL
+173 QALGMR
-178 HEGERPLTLS
+178 EGEQPLTLN
-188 GQALPPLHAQ
+188 GAALPPLQ
-198 ADMAPG
+198 VQTDMAPG

-219 PDQLSRLLLPK
+219 PEQLSRLLLPK
-230 DFTATLP
+230 DFSATLP
-237 EQFKGQLQ
+237 DSFEGQLQ
-245 LKTRGEENN
+245 LKTSGEENN

-315 ELGGLALIGGLAGVA
+315 ELAVLALIGGLAGVV

-368 GVGLSLLGA
+368 GVGLSLFGA

-400 AWHQAHARWLRRQGW
+400 AWHQAHARWLRRQAW
-415 VAAVAAVIALLALIF
+415 VAAIAGVIALLALIW
-430 GDSLSSGFVLMAALL
+430 GDSLASGFVLMAALL

-456 NWVLNLVLH
+456 NSVLNLTLH

-527 VNPRNPAQARE
+527 VNPQNPAQARE
-538 LQIWLKQ
+538 LQSWLKQ
-545 QPGLTAVL
+545 QPSLTAVL

-566 ADVFGVIDHPTYR
+566 AEVFGVIDHPTYR

-621 IPTPNGAW
+621 LPTPAGPW
-629 SPRIVG
+629 SSRIVG

-642 PKGHILVNV
+642 PKGHLLVNV
-651 IHLLRGWPQLT
+651 NHLLRGWPQLT
-662 PSRFNLRIDPA
+662 PNRFNLRIEPPLIAPFLKTLQARFA
-673 LIPAF
+673 LD
-678 LTSLQTRFTLEDSR
+678 DSR

-715 ALNSLTLC
+715 ALNSLTLA

-774 LALPLGIA
+774 LAVPLGIA

-802 RVFPMQLL
+802 RVFPLQLL

-825 WPLYSLYRSQPADLL
+825 WPLYALYRSQPADLL

>member
-1 LPRGWPKKWC
+1 MA
-11 STVVVWLAR
+11 VWLAR
-20 TSAEVRVFRE
+20 TSTEVRVFRE

-91 PSGATF
+91 PGGGTF
-97 SQHVFV
+97 SQAVFV
-103 DLRRLGWPVSPV
+103 ELRRDGWPVSPV

-140 PAGSAVAGQALAIEQ
+140 PAGSAVAGRALDIEQ
-155 IVEFFSP
+155 IVRFFSP

-168 SPQTA
+168 SPQTL
-173 QALGL
+173 QSLGMR
-178 HEGERPLTLS
+178 EGEQPLTLS
-188 GQALPPLHAQ
+188 GATLPPLHVQ
-198 ADMAPG
+198 TDMAPG

-219 PDQLSRLLLPK
+219 PEQLSRLLLPK

-237 EQFKGQLQ
+237 DQYKGLLQFKSS
-245 LKTRGEENN
+245 GEENN

-368 GVGLSLLGA
+368 GVGLSLFGA

-400 AWHQAHARWLRRQGW
+400 AWHQAHARWLRRQAW
-415 VAAVAAVIALLALIF
+415 VAAIAGVIALLALIR
-430 GDSLSSGFVLMAALL
+430 GDSLASGFVLMAALL

-456 NWVLNLVLH
+456 NSVLNLTLQ

-527 VNPRNPAQARE
+527 VNPQNPAQARE
-538 LQIWLKQ
+538 LLSWLKQ
-545 QPGLTAVL
+545 QPSLTAVL

-608 ARRLKVRLGDHLT
+608 ARRLKVHLGDHLT
-621 IPTPNGAW
+621 IPTPAGPW

-642 PKGHILVNV
+642 PKGHLLVNV
-651 IHLLRGWPQLT
+651 NHLLRGWPQLT
-662 PSRFNLRIDPA
+662 PNRFNLRIDPP
-673 LIPAF
+673 LIAPF
-678 LTSLQTRFTLEDSR
+678 LQTLQARFALDDSR

-715 ALNSLTLC
+715 ALNSLTLA

-762 GQTWLLAVLTLV
+762 GQTWLLAVLTLM

-802 RVFPMQLL
+802 RVFPLQLL

-825 WPLYSLYRSQPADLL
+825 WPLYALYRSQPADLL

>member
-1 LPRGWPKKWC
+1 M
-11 STVVVWLAR
+11 A
-20 TSAEVRVFRE
+20 VFYWA
-30 TLRALLSHWRQ
+30 LRALLSHWRR

-56 TSLLTGVQA
+56 TALLTGVQA
-65 LNSQARES
+65 LNSQARDG

-91 PSGATF
+91 PDGAGF
-97 SQHVFV
+97 AQAVFAE
-103 DLRRLGWPVSPV
+103 LRRAGWPVSPV
-115 LQGRVTLKGHEDQ
+115 VQGRVVLKGHEEQ

-140 PAGSAVAGQALAIEQ
+140 PGSGSVAGQRLSQAQILA
-155 IVEFFSP
+155 FFDA
-162 PGSTWI
+162 PGRTWI
-168 SPQTA
+168 AAQTL

-178 HEGERPLTLS
+178 HEGEQPLTAN
-188 GQALPPLHAQ
+188 GQRLPPLQ
-198 ADMAPG
+198 VQPDMAPG
-204 VLLVDIGFAQQILGL
+204 MLLTDIGFAQPLLDMQGR
-219 PDQLSRLLLPK
+219 LSRLLLDNTFAARHP
-230 DFTATLP
+230 TPPA
-237 EQFKGQLQ
+237 GLQ
-245 LKTRGEENN
+245 LKQGDDNN

-305 ARMLIACLAV
+305 ARMLILSLGV
-315 ELGGLALIGGLAGVA
+315 ELGFLALLGGVLGVA
-330 SGYLLASV
+330 SGYLLASL

-358 LSLSPWWWLS
+358 LSLSPWWWLA
-368 GVGLSLLGA
+368 GLGLSLLGA
-377 LLAGANSLLRAAR
+377 LLAGASSLWRAAR
-390 LPLLALADPQ
+390 LPLLALANAQ
-400 AWHQAHARWLRRQGW
+400 AWHEAHGRWLRRQGW
-415 VAAVAAVIALLALIF
+415 VAGVALVVALLALVW
-430 GDSLSSGFVLMAALL
+430 GNSLTAGFVLMAALL
-445 IGAALALPVVL
+445 LGAALGLPVLLNGVL
-456 NWVLNLVLH
+456 KGVLG

-495 ALAANIGAGSMTAG
+495 ALAANIGAGSMTSG
-509 FRQTFSDWL
+509 FRSTFNNWL

-527 VNPRNPAQARE
+527 LNPQNPAQAQH
-538 LQIWLKQ
+538 LQTWLAQ
-545 QPGLTAVL
+545 QPRVRAVL
-553 PNWQVSIQLQGWP
+553 PGWQVAVQLQGWP
-566 ADVFGVIDHPTYR
+566 AEVFGVVDDPTYR

-584 LEALGDNPWDRL
+584 LEAAGAPWDRL
-596 AKDDALMLSEQL
+596 LQDDSVMLSEQL
-608 ARRLKVRLGDHLT
+608 ARRLNVRLGDSVQV
-621 IPTPNGAW
+621 PTPQGPWA
-629 SPRIVG
+629 PTIVG

-642 PKGHILVNV
+642 PKGHLLVNAK
-651 IHLLRGWPQLT
+651 HLLAHWPTLS
-662 PSRFNLRIDPA
+662 PVRFNLRVAPQDVPP
-673 LIPAF
+673 LVRDVQREF
-678 LTSLQTRFTLEDSR
+678 DLEDSR
-692 IVDQARLKGWS
+692 VIDQQQLKGWS
-703 TQVFER
+703 SQVFER

-715 ALNSLTLC
+715 ALNSLTLG

-762 GQTWLLAVLTLV
+762 GQTWLLAVLTLI
-774 LALPLGIA
+774 LALPLGLL
-782 LAWCLDTVINVQAF
+782 LAWCLDAVINVQAF

-802 RVFPMQLL
+802 QVFPGQLA
-810 QLMGLALLATLLASA
+810 QLMGLAMLATLLASA
-825 WPLYSLYRSQPADLL
+825 WPLWQLYRSRPADLL

>member
-1 LPRGWPKKWC
+1 MN
-11 STVVVWLAR
+11 
-20 TSAEVRVFRE
+20 VFWQ
-30 TLRALLSHWRQ
+30 TLRALLSHWRR

-56 TSLLTGVQA
+56 TSLLTGVEA
-65 LNSQARES
+65 LNSQARDS

-78 QLIGGEPQASLSA
+78 QMIGGEPQASLA
-91 PSGATF
+91 TPNGATF
-97 SQHVFV
+97 TQQWFV
-103 DLRRLGWPVSPV
+103 DLRRQGWPVSPL
-115 LQGRVTLKGHEDQ
+115 LQGRLVLKDHPDQ

-140 PAGSAVAGQALAIEQ
+140 PVDSAVAGQAMPIER
-155 IVEFFSP
+155 IVAFFSP

-168 SPQTA
+168 SPETLH
-173 QALGL
+173 ALGL
-178 HEGERPLTLS
+178 IEGATPQAVN
-188 GQALPPLHAQ
+188 GQSLPPLHAQ
-198 ADMAPG
+198 QEMAPG
-204 VLLVDIGFAQQILGL
+204 VLLVDIGVAQTVLEQ
-219 PDQLSRLLLPK
+219 PRQLSRLLLPK
-230 DFTATLP
+230 DFHAELP
-237 EQFKGQLQ
+237 AAFNGRLQ
-245 LKTRGEENN
+245 LKSSAEENN
-254 LSRLTESFHLNL
+254 LARLTESFHLNL

-305 ARMLIACLAV
+305 ARMLIGSLIV
-315 ELGGLALIGGLAGVA
+315 ELGVLALIGGVFGVV
-330 SGYLLASV
+330 SGYWLASV

-358 LSLSPWWWLS
+358 LRLSPWWWFS
-368 GVGLSLLGA
+368 GIGLSLFGA

-390 LPLLALADPQ
+390 LPLLAVADPQ
-400 AWHQAHARWLRRQGW
+400 AWHQQHARWLRRQGW
-415 VAAVAAVIALLALIF
+415 LAVLLGVIALLALLF
-430 GDSLSSGFVLMAALL
+430 GDSLSSGFVLMAGLL
-445 IGAALALPVVL
+445 LGAALALPVVL
-456 NWVLNLVLH
+456 SAVLDQLLG

-509 FRQTFSDWL
+509 FRQTFNDWL
-518 EQRLTAELY
+518 EQRLSAELY
-527 VNPRNPAQARE
+527 LNPVNPAQSRE
-538 LQIWLKQ
+538 LYSWLKQ
-545 QPGLTAVL
+545 QPSVGAVL
-553 PNWQVSIQLQGWP
+553 PNWQVAVTLQGWP
-566 ADVFGVIDHPTYR
+566 ADVFGVIDHPYYR

-584 LEALGDNPWDRL
+584 LEALAGDPWAHL
-596 AKDDALMLSEQL
+596 ATDDAVMLSEQL
-608 ARRLKVRLGDHLT
+608 ARRLKVHAGDHLAL
-621 IPTPNGAW
+621 PTPGGPW

-642 PKGHILVNV
+642 PKGHLLVNSN
-651 IHLLRGWPQLT
+651 HLLRLWPTLT
-662 PSRFNLRIDPA
+662 PNRFNLRIASPD
-673 LIPAF
+673 IPSF
-678 LTSLQTRFTLEDSR
+678 LTALQTRFQLDDSR

-703 TQVFER
+703 VQVFER

-715 ALNSLTLC
+715 ALNSLTLA

-762 GQTWLLAVLTLV
+762 GQTWLLALLTLV

-782 LAWCLDTVINVQAF
+782 LAWCLDAVINVQAF

-802 RVFPMQLL
+802 RIFPLQLL

-825 WPLYSLYRSQPADLL
+825 WPLYSLYRTQPADLL